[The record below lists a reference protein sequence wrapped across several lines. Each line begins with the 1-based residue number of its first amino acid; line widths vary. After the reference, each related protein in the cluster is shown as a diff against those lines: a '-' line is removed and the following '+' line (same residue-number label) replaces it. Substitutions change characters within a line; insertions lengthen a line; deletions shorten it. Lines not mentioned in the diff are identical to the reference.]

1 MGSTTFTLL
10 GVSYYLASVI
20 IIIIVLNKIN
30 KKDRNKYLKVINE
43 LEKNKNL
50 IISSG
55 ILTELNNANN
65 LVNNK
70 EMQEMY
76 DDWKKRF
83 NYIKEVEIPKIT
95 DSLIEIQDL
104 FDNKKYK
111 DLNKLLAKTELNID
125 YVKTKSN
132 YLLNEIKK
140 VTTSSSRSREEILK
154 LKQKYREIITKYNN
168 NKSDYSIINGP
179 IELQFENVDKLFSHF
194 EVAIDENNYQETSKV
209 LNALNDIVGNLD
221 LIIKESPSIIL
232 LGTKLLPSKMQDVY
246 VEADKL
252 RKDGYNLDYLN
263 IEYNYEEANK
273 KIADVLERINV
284 LNIEDSLLTLKT
296 LLDYF
301 DGLYGDFE
309 KEVKAK
315 KSFKELTRSIL
326 VRSNKYERINNELR
340 KRGKQFIYSYD
351 LTEDDIK
358 ILDILKEEIKEIK
371 HDYDEIIE
379 ASRSKKY
386 AYSRLDKEM
395 KELNTRLSKCG
406 NNLEYALH
414 NLGSLKEDELRA
426 NDQLEEIKSILKRA
440 KYKISSYKIPV
451 VPRRY
456 YIELSEASV
465 AIKNV
470 VTELEKK
477 PISIK
482 TLNIRVDTARDLVLK
497 LYNTS
502 NEIIRT
508 AQLAETSIVYGNRY
522 RSINKGIDDALTK
535 KLDDIKAN
543 TKLTNSERFF
553 NNGEYKN
560 SLEYTIN
567 AINRIEPDF
576 YQKLKETLENK

>member
-30 KKDRNKYLKVINE
+30 KKDRNKYLKIINE

-414 NLGSLKEDELRA
+414 NLGSLKEDQLRA

-522 RSINKGIDDALTK
+522 RSINKGIDDALT
-535 KLDDIKAN
+535 
-543 TKLTNSERFF
+543 NSERFF

>member
-20 IIIIVLNKIN
+20 IIVIVLNKIN
-30 KKDRNKYLKVINE
+30 KKDKNKYLKIIND

-168 NKSDYSIINGP
+168 NKTDYSLINGP

-209 LNALNDIVGNLD
+209 LNALNDIVGNLE

-232 LGTKLLPSKMQDVY
+232 LGTKLLPSKMHDVY

-273 KIADVLERINV
+273 KIADVLEKINV

-301 DGLYGDFE
+301 DGLYNDFE

-326 VRSNKYERINNELR
+326 VRANKYEKINNELR

-358 ILDILKEEIKEIK
+358 ILDILKDEIKEIK

-395 KELNTRLSKCG
+395 KELNNRLGKCG
-406 NNLEYALH
+406 NNLEYALK

-426 NDQLEEIKSILKRA
+426 NDQLEEIKSILKKA

-451 VPRRY
+451 IPRRY

-470 VTELEKK
+470 VIELDKK

-522 RSINKGIDDALTK
+522 RSVNKGIDDA
-535 KLDDIKAN
+535 
-543 TKLTNSERFF
+543 LTNSERFF

-567 AINRIEPDF
+567 AINKVEPEF

>member
-140 VTTSSSRSREEILK
+140 VTTSSSRSREEIFK

-451 VPRRY
+451 VPKRY

-522 RSINKGIDDALTK
+522 RSINKGIDDALT
-535 KLDDIKAN
+535 
-543 TKLTNSERFF
+543 NSERFF

>member
-20 IIIIVLNKIN
+20 IIVIVLNKIN
-30 KKDRNKYLKVINE
+30 KKDKNKYLKIIND

-168 NKSDYSIINGP
+168 NKTDYSLINGP

-209 LNALNDIVGNLD
+209 LNALNDIVGNLE

-232 LGTKLLPSKMQDVY
+232 LGTKLLPSKMHDVY

-273 KIADVLERINV
+273 KIADVLEKINV

-301 DGLYGDFE
+301 DGLYNDFE

-326 VRSNKYERINNELR
+326 VRANKYEKINNELR

-358 ILDILKEEIKEIK
+358 ILDILKDEIKEIK

-395 KELNTRLSKCG
+395 KELNNRLGKCG
-406 NNLEYALH
+406 NNLEYALK

-426 NDQLEEIKSILKRA
+426 NDQLEEIKSILKKA

-451 VPRRY
+451 IPRRY

-470 VTELEKK
+470 VIELEKK

-522 RSINKGIDDALTK
+522 RSVNKGIDDA
-535 KLDDIKAN
+535 
-543 TKLTNSERFF
+543 LTNSERFF

-567 AINRIEPDF
+567 AINKVEPDF

>member
-246 VEADKL
+246 VEADKS

-263 IEYNYEEANK
+263 IEYNYDEANK
-273 KIADVLERINV
+273 QISTYLKETIAGLEARDYVERYTWFNFDDDDVNGGKTALYDQQTGQLTDLGKLYKSLGNPNIEGIDLNDEYVEDAGYYIDLDKMISKADELIASSDYDQYINV
-284 LNIEDSLLTLKT
+284 ETFENILNQA
-296 LLDYF
+296 
-301 DGLYGDFE
+301 
-309 KEVKAK
+309 KAID
-315 KSFKELTRSIL
+315 R
-326 VRSNKYERINNELR
+326 
-340 KRGKQFIYSYD
+340 
-351 LTEDDIK
+351 
-358 ILDILKEEIKEIK
+358 
-371 HDYDEIIE
+371 
-379 ASRSKKY
+379 
-386 AYSRLDKEM
+386 
-395 KELNTRLSKCG
+395 
-406 NNLEYALH
+406 
-414 NLGSLKEDELRA
+414 NLGSSSQFIIDDLYKQLLEAYNGLEKQTVTPELPKEDKVTK
-426 NDQLEEIKSILKRA
+426 QT
-440 KYKISSYKIPV
+440 
-451 VPRRY
+451 
-456 YIELSEASV
+456 ELSSSSSV
-465 AIKNV
+465 A
-470 VTELEKK
+470 TG
-477 PISIK
+477 
-482 TLNIRVDTARDLVLK
+482 D
-497 LYNTS
+497 TS
-502 NEIIRT
+502 NVLMLMLLMLISYSGFK
-508 AQLAETSIVYGNRY
+508 LV
-522 RSINKGIDDALTK
+522 NK
-535 KLDDIKAN
+535 
-543 TKLTNSERFF
+543 
-553 NNGEYKN
+553 
-560 SLEYTIN
+560 
-567 AINRIEPDF
+567 
-576 YQKLKETLENK
+576 

>member
-30 KKDRNKYLKVINE
+30 KKDRNKYLKIINE

-209 LNALNDIVGNLD
+209 LNALNDIVGNLE

-522 RSINKGIDDALTK
+522 RSINKGIDDALT
-535 KLDDIKAN
+535 
-543 TKLTNSERFF
+543 NSERFF

>member
-10 GVSYYLASVI
+10 GVSYYLSSVI
-20 IIIIVLNKIN
+20 IIVIVLNKIN
-30 KKDRNKYLKVINE
+30 KKDKNKYLKIIND

-65 LVNNK
+65 LINNK

-168 NKSDYSIINGP
+168 NKTDYSLINGP

-209 LNALNDIVGNLD
+209 LNALNDIVGNLE

-232 LGTKLLPSKMQDVY
+232 LGTKLLPSKMHDVY

-273 KIADVLERINV
+273 KIADVLEKINV

-301 DGLYGDFE
+301 DGLYNDFE

-326 VRSNKYERINNELR
+326 VRANKYEKINNELR

-358 ILDILKEEIKEIK
+358 ILDILKDEIKEIK

-395 KELNTRLSKCG
+395 KELNNRLGKCG
-406 NNLEYALH
+406 NNLEYALK

-426 NDQLEEIKSILKRA
+426 NDQLEEIKSILKKA

-451 VPRRY
+451 IPRRY

-470 VTELEKK
+470 VIELEKK

-522 RSINKGIDDALTK
+522 RSVNKGIDDA
-535 KLDDIKAN
+535 
-543 TKLTNSERFF
+543 LTNSERFF

-567 AINRIEPDF
+567 AINKVEPDF

>member
-20 IIIIVLNKIN
+20 IIVIVLNKIN
-30 KKDRNKYLKVINE
+30 KKDKNKYLKIIND

-522 RSINKGIDDALTK
+522 RSINKGIDDALT
-535 KLDDIKAN
+535 
-543 TKLTNSERFF
+543 NSERFF

>member
-522 RSINKGIDDALTK
+522 RSINKGIDDALT
-535 KLDDIKAN
+535 
-543 TKLTNSERFF
+543 NSERFF

>member
-30 KKDRNKYLKVINE
+30 KKIKNKYLKIINE

-426 NDQLEEIKSILKRA
+426 NDQLEEIKSILKRS

-522 RSINKGIDDALTK
+522 RSINKGIDDALT
-535 KLDDIKAN
+535 
-543 TKLTNSERFF
+543 NSERFF

>member
-20 IIIIVLNKIN
+20 IIVIVLNKIN
-30 KKDRNKYLKVINE
+30 KKDKNKYLKIIND

-65 LVNNK
+65 LINNK

-168 NKSDYSIINGP
+168 NKTDYSLINGP

-209 LNALNDIVGNLD
+209 LNALNDIVGNLE

-232 LGTKLLPSKMQDVY
+232 LGTKLLPSKMHDVY

-273 KIADVLERINV
+273 KIADVLEKINV

-301 DGLYGDFE
+301 DGLYNDFE

-326 VRSNKYERINNELR
+326 VRANKYEKINNELR

-358 ILDILKEEIKEIK
+358 ILDILKDEIKEIK

-395 KELNTRLSKCG
+395 KELNNRLGKCG
-406 NNLEYALH
+406 NNLEYALK

-426 NDQLEEIKSILKRA
+426 NDQLEEIKSILKKA

-451 VPRRY
+451 IPRKY
-456 YIELSEASV
+456 YVELSEASV

-470 VTELEKK
+470 VIELEKK

-522 RSINKGIDDALTK
+522 RSVNKGIDDA
-535 KLDDIKAN
+535 
-543 TKLTNSERFF
+543 LTNSERFF

-567 AINRIEPDF
+567 AINKVEPDF

>member
-20 IIIIVLNKIN
+20 IIVIVLNKIN
-30 KKDRNKYLKVINE
+30 KKDKNKYLKIIND
-43 LEKNKNL
+43 LENNKNL

-168 NKSDYSIINGP
+168 NKTDYSLINGP

-209 LNALNDIVGNLD
+209 LNALNDIVGNLE

-232 LGTKLLPSKMQDVY
+232 LGTKLLPSKMHDVY

-273 KIADVLERINV
+273 KIADVLEKINV

-301 DGLYGDFE
+301 DGLYNDFE

-326 VRSNKYERINNELR
+326 VRANKYEKINNELR

-358 ILDILKEEIKEIK
+358 ILDILKDEIKEIK

-395 KELNTRLSKCG
+395 KELNNRLGKCG
-406 NNLEYALH
+406 NNLEYALK

-426 NDQLEEIKSILKRA
+426 NDQLEEIKSILKKA

-451 VPRRY
+451 IPRRY

-470 VTELEKK
+470 VIELEKK

-522 RSINKGIDDALTK
+522 RSVNKGIDDA
-535 KLDDIKAN
+535 
-543 TKLTNSERFF
+543 LTNSERFF

-567 AINRIEPDF
+567 AINKVEPDF

>member
-30 KKDRNKYLKVINE
+30 KKDRNKYLKIINE

-522 RSINKGIDDALTK
+522 RSINKGIDDALT
-535 KLDDIKAN
+535 
-543 TKLTNSERFF
+543 NSERFF

>member
-65 LVNNK
+65 LINNK

-522 RSINKGIDDALTK
+522 RSINKGIDDALT
-535 KLDDIKAN
+535 
-543 TKLTNSERFF
+543 NSERFF

>member
-20 IIIIVLNKIN
+20 IIVIVLNKIN
-30 KKDRNKYLKVINE
+30 KKDKNKYLKIIND

-111 DLNKLLAKTELNID
+111 DLNKLLAKTELSID

-168 NKSDYSIINGP
+168 NKTDYSLINGP

-209 LNALNDIVGNLD
+209 LNALNDIVGNLE

-232 LGTKLLPSKMQDVY
+232 LGTKLLPSKMHDVY

-273 KIADVLERINV
+273 KIADVLEKINV

-301 DGLYGDFE
+301 DGLYNDFE

-326 VRSNKYERINNELR
+326 VRANKYEKINNELR

-358 ILDILKEEIKEIK
+358 ILDILKDEIKEIK

-395 KELNTRLSKCG
+395 KELNNRLGKCG
-406 NNLEYALH
+406 NNLEYALK

-426 NDQLEEIKSILKRA
+426 NDQLEEIKSILKKA

-451 VPRRY
+451 IPRRY

-470 VTELEKK
+470 VIELEKK

-522 RSINKGIDDALTK
+522 RSVNKGIDDA
-535 KLDDIKAN
+535 
-543 TKLTNSERFF
+543 LTNSERFF

-567 AINRIEPDF
+567 AINKVEPDF

>member
-1 MGSTTFTLL
+1 MISFRF
-10 GVSYYLASVI
+10 SVDI
-20 IIIIVLNKIN
+20 
-30 KKDRNKYLKVINE
+30 
-43 LEKNKNL
+43 
-50 IISSG
+50 
-55 ILTELNNANN
+55 
-65 LVNNK
+65 
-70 EMQEMY
+70 
-76 DDWKKRF
+76 
-83 NYIKEVEIPKIT
+83 
-95 DSLIEIQDL
+95 
-104 FDNKKYK
+104 
-111 DLNKLLAKTELNID
+111 LAKTELNID

-168 NKSDYSIINGP
+168 NKTDYSLINGP

-209 LNALNDIVGNLD
+209 LNALNDIVGNLE

-232 LGTKLLPSKMQDVY
+232 LGTKLLPSKMHDVY

-273 KIADVLERINV
+273 KIADVLEKINV

-301 DGLYGDFE
+301 DGLYNDFE

-326 VRSNKYERINNELR
+326 VRANKYEKINNELR

-358 ILDILKEEIKEIK
+358 ILDILKDEIKEIK

-395 KELNTRLSKCG
+395 KELNNRLGKCG
-406 NNLEYALH
+406 NNLEYALK

-426 NDQLEEIKSILKRA
+426 NDQLEEIKSILKKA

-451 VPRRY
+451 IPRRY

-470 VTELEKK
+470 VIELEKK

-522 RSINKGIDDALTK
+522 RSVNKGIDDA
-535 KLDDIKAN
+535 
-543 TKLTNSERFF
+543 LTNSERFF

-567 AINRIEPDF
+567 AINKVEPDF

>member
-20 IIIIVLNKIN
+20 IIVIVLNKIN
-30 KKDRNKYLKVINE
+30 KKDKNKYLKIIND

-65 LVNNK
+65 LINNK

-168 NKSDYSIINGP
+168 NKTEYSLINGP

-209 LNALNDIVGNLD
+209 LNALNDIVGNLE

-232 LGTKLLPSKMQDVY
+232 LGTKLLPSKMHDVY

-273 KIADVLERINV
+273 KIADVLEKINV

-301 DGLYGDFE
+301 DGLYNDFE

-326 VRSNKYERINNELR
+326 VRANKYEKINNELR
-340 KRGKQFIYSYD
+340 KRGMQFIYSYD

-358 ILDILKEEIKEIK
+358 ILDILKDEIKEIK

-395 KELNTRLSKCG
+395 KELNNRLGKCG
-406 NNLEYALH
+406 NNLEYALK

-426 NDQLEEIKSILKRA
+426 NDQLEEIKSILKKA

-451 VPRRY
+451 IPRRY

-470 VTELEKK
+470 VIELEKK

-522 RSINKGIDDALTK
+522 RSVNKGIDDA
-535 KLDDIKAN
+535 
-543 TKLTNSERFF
+543 LTNSERFF

-567 AINRIEPDF
+567 AINKVEPDF

>member
-20 IIIIVLNKIN
+20 IIVIVLNKIN
-30 KKDRNKYLKVINE
+30 KKDKNKYLKIIND

-65 LVNNK
+65 LINNK

-168 NKSDYSIINGP
+168 NKTDYSLINGP

-209 LNALNDIVGNLD
+209 LNALNDIVGNLE

-232 LGTKLLPSKMQDVY
+232 LGTKLLPSKMHDVY

-273 KIADVLERINV
+273 KIADVLEKINV

-301 DGLYGDFE
+301 DGLYNDFE

-326 VRSNKYERINNELR
+326 VRANKYEKINNELR
-340 KRGKQFIYSYD
+340 KRGMQFIYSYD

-358 ILDILKEEIKEIK
+358 ILDILKDEIKEIK

-395 KELNTRLSKCG
+395 KELNNRLGKCG
-406 NNLEYALH
+406 NNLEYALK

-426 NDQLEEIKSILKRA
+426 NDQLEEIKSILKKA

-451 VPRRY
+451 IPRRY

-470 VTELEKK
+470 VIELEKK

-522 RSINKGIDDALTK
+522 RSVNKGVDDA
-535 KLDDIKAN
+535 
-543 TKLTNSERFF
+543 LTNSERFF

-567 AINRIEPDF
+567 AINKVEPDF

>member
-20 IIIIVLNKIN
+20 IIVIVLNKIN
-30 KKDRNKYLKVINE
+30 KKDKNKYLKIIND

-65 LVNNK
+65 LINNK

-168 NKSDYSIINGP
+168 NKTDYSLINGP

-209 LNALNDIVGNLD
+209 LNALNDIVGNLE

-232 LGTKLLPSKMQDVY
+232 LGTKLLPSKMHDVY

-273 KIADVLERINV
+273 KIADVLEKINV

-301 DGLYGDFE
+301 DGLYNDFE

-326 VRSNKYERINNELR
+326 VRANKYEKINNELR
-340 KRGKQFIYSYD
+340 KRGMQFIYSYD

-358 ILDILKEEIKEIK
+358 ILDILKDEIKEIK

-395 KELNTRLSKCG
+395 KELNNRLGKCG
-406 NNLEYALH
+406 NNLEYALK

-426 NDQLEEIKSILKRA
+426 NDQLEEIKSILKKA

-451 VPRRY
+451 IPRRY

-470 VTELEKK
+470 VIELEKK

-482 TLNIRVDTARDLVLK
+482 ILNIRVDTARDLVLK

-522 RSINKGIDDALTK
+522 RSVNKGIDDA
-535 KLDDIKAN
+535 
-543 TKLTNSERFF
+543 LTNSERFF

-567 AINRIEPDF
+567 AINKVEPDF

>member
-30 KKDRNKYLKVINE
+30 KKDRNKYLKIINE

-426 NDQLEEIKSILKRA
+426 NDQLEEIKSILKRS

-522 RSINKGIDDALTK
+522 RSINKGIDDALT
-535 KLDDIKAN
+535 
-543 TKLTNSERFF
+543 NSERFF

>member
-20 IIIIVLNKIN
+20 IIVIVLNKIN
-30 KKDRNKYLKVINE
+30 KKDKNKYLKIIND

-168 NKSDYSIINGP
+168 NKTDYSLINGP

-209 LNALNDIVGNLD
+209 LNALNDIVGNLE

-232 LGTKLLPSKMQDVY
+232 LGTKLLPSKMHDVY

-273 KIADVLERINV
+273 KIADVLEKINV

-301 DGLYGDFE
+301 DGLYNDFE

-326 VRSNKYERINNELR
+326 VRANKYEKINNELR

-358 ILDILKEEIKEIK
+358 ILDILKDEIKEIK

-395 KELNTRLSKCG
+395 KELNNRLGKCG
-406 NNLEYALH
+406 NNLEYALK

-426 NDQLEEIKSILKRA
+426 NDQLEEIKNILKKA

-451 VPRRY
+451 IPRRY

-470 VTELEKK
+470 VIELEKK

-522 RSINKGIDDALTK
+522 RSVNKGIDDA
-535 KLDDIKAN
+535 
-543 TKLTNSERFF
+543 LTNSERFF

-567 AINRIEPDF
+567 AINKVEPDF

>member
-20 IIIIVLNKIN
+20 IIVIVLNKIN
-30 KKDRNKYLKVINE
+30 KKDKNKYLKIIND

-168 NKSDYSIINGP
+168 NKTDYSLINGP

-209 LNALNDIVGNLD
+209 LNALNDIVGNLE

-232 LGTKLLPSKMQDVY
+232 LGTKLLPSKMHDVY

-273 KIADVLERINV
+273 KIADVLEKINV

-301 DGLYGDFE
+301 DGLYNDFE

-326 VRSNKYERINNELR
+326 VRANKYEKINNELR

-358 ILDILKEEIKEIK
+358 ILDILKDEIKEIK

-395 KELNTRLSKCG
+395 KELNNRLGKCG
-406 NNLEYALH
+406 NNLEYALK

-426 NDQLEEIKSILKRA
+426 NDQLEEIKSILKKA

-451 VPRRY
+451 IPRRY

-470 VTELEKK
+470 VIELEKK

-522 RSINKGIDDALTK
+522 RSVNKGIDDA
-535 KLDDIKAN
+535 
-543 TKLTNSERFF
+543 LTNSERFF

-567 AINRIEPDF
+567 AINKVEPEF

>member
-20 IIIIVLNKIN
+20 IIVIVLNKIN
-30 KKDRNKYLKVINE
+30 KKDKNKYLKIIND

-65 LVNNK
+65 LINNK

-168 NKSDYSIINGP
+168 NKTDYSLINGP

-209 LNALNDIVGNLD
+209 LNALNDIVGNLE

-232 LGTKLLPSKMQDVY
+232 LGTKLLPSKMHDVY

-273 KIADVLERINV
+273 KIADVLEKINV

-301 DGLYGDFE
+301 DGLYNDFE

-326 VRSNKYERINNELR
+326 VRANKYEKINNELR

-358 ILDILKEEIKEIK
+358 ILDILKDEIKEIK

-395 KELNTRLSKCG
+395 KELNNRLGKCG
-406 NNLEYALH
+406 NNLEYALK
-414 NLGSLKEDELRA
+414 NIGSLKEDELRA
-426 NDQLEEIKSILKRA
+426 NDQLEEIKSILKKA

-451 VPRRY
+451 IPRRY

-470 VTELEKK
+470 VIELEKK

-522 RSINKGIDDALTK
+522 RSVNKGIDDA
-535 KLDDIKAN
+535 
-543 TKLTNSERFF
+543 LTNSERFF

-567 AINRIEPDF
+567 AINKVEPDF